1 MQDVVK
7 HNNSHKKK
15 QHNGNYSI
23 HYTMI
28 AFIALIVFVVLSLT
42 VLFNIETVI
51 ITGNSIYSAEEIVAA
66 SGLASGDNM
75 IRKNMAKCEE
85 SITSQLIYIETA
97 TVKRSFPSSI
107 KIIIKPCV
115 ETANFESEEGFF
127 VISKGGKI
135 LRFTDEPDL
144 KLLTF
149 YGTHPKEE
157 MAIGMQFESADNK
170 KTENIFELIDKLN
183 SSSMAG
189 KVSSFDVTDR
199 LNISCIYENRVTIEM
214 GSVSELDYKF
224 KAAENILTVKISP
237 HTEGTMKIM
246 STGISFIDKDGLEIN
261 EQTYINNIHS
271 QVADDVPEDT
281 QNSTDASENTESTTS
296 GLINF
301 E

>member
-7 HNNSHKKK
+7 HNNYQKKK
-15 QHNGNYSI
+15 QRNGNYSI
-23 HYTMI
+23 HYSMI
-28 AFIALIVFVVLSLT
+28 FFIALIVFVVLSLT

-51 ITGNSIYSAEEIVAA
+51 VTGNSIYSAEEIIAV

-75 IRKNMAKCEE
+75 IRKNMSKCEE

-115 ETANFESEEGFF
+115 ETANLESEEGFF
-127 VISKGGKI
+127 VISKFGKI
-135 LRFTDEPDL
+135 LRHTNEPDL
-144 KLLTF
+144 NLLTF
-149 YGTHPKEE
+149 YGANPKEE

-170 KTENIFELIDKLN
+170 KTDNIFELIDKLN
-183 SSSMAG
+183 SSSMSG
-189 KVSSFDVTDR
+189 KVSSFDITDR

-224 KAAENILTVKISP
+224 KAAENILTTKISE
-237 HTEGTMKIM
+237 HTEGTMKIL
-246 STGISFIDKDGLEIN
+246 SSGISFIDKEGLELN
-261 EQTYINNIHS
+261 EQTYIDNIHS
-271 QVADDVPEDT
+271 MVTEDISEET
-281 QNSTDASENTESTTS
+281 EISDETSDNTDGTTKS
-296 GLINF
+296 MVNF